1 MGRLTFRELSSRR
14 FKDRRNVVISEAYN
28 SETNKVGYS
37 VAEQLVTEEDGK
49 ETKVFLKGSLGI
61 LDEDGLIALLDC
73 VLEAC
78 EAVGLVGHGEEWEYE
93 EETCSCECCKEE
105 NK

>member
-1 MGRLTFRELSSRR
+1 MGRLTFRELSSKR

-78 EAVGLVGHGEEWEYE
+78 EAVGLVERPEPSESE
-93 EETCSCECCKEE
+93 PFSCDCCEE

>member
-1 MGRLTFRELSSRR
+1 MGRLTFRELSSKR

-78 EAVGLVGHGEEWEYE
+78 EAIGLVEPGEELEYE
-93 EETCSCECCKEE
+93 AETCPCECCEE

>member
-1 MGRLTFRELSSRR
+1 MGRLNFRELSSKR
-14 FKDRRNVVISEAYN
+14 FKDRRNIVISEAYN

-61 LDEDGLIALLDC
+61 LNEDGLIALLDC

-78 EAVGLVGHGEEWEYE
+78 EAVGLVEHGEEREYE
-93 EETCSCECCKEE
+93 AETCPCECCEE

>member
-1 MGRLTFRELSSRR
+1 MGRLTFRELSSER

-28 SETNKVGYS
+28 SKTNKVGYS

-78 EAVGLVGHGEEWEYE
+78 EAVGLVEHGKEWEYE
-93 EETCSCECCKEE
+93 VETCPCECCEE

>member
-1 MGRLTFRELSSRR
+1 MGRLTFRELSSKR

-61 LDEDGLIALLDC
+61 LDEDGLLALFDC

-78 EAVGLVGHGEEWEYE
+78 EAVGLVEHGEE
-93 EETCSCECCKEE
+93 CECCESEKQ
-105 NK
+105 

>member
-1 MGRLTFRELSSRR
+1 MGRLTFRELSSKR

-73 VLEAC
+73 ILEAC
-78 EAVGLVGHGEEWEYE
+78 EAVGIIENVEHSEQ
-93 EETCSCECCKEE
+93 CMHECCEAEE
-105 NK
+105 K

>member
-1 MGRLTFRELSSRR
+1 MGRLAFRELSSKR

-37 VAEQLVTEEDGK
+37 VAEQLVAEEDGK
-49 ETKVFLKGSLGI
+49 ETKVFLKGSLGVF
-61 LDEDGLIALLDC
+61 DEDGLIALLDC

-78 EAVGLVGHGEEWEYE
+78 EAIGLVEHGEELEYE
-93 EETCSCECCKEE
+93 AETCPCECCEE

>member
-1 MGRLTFRELSSRR
+1 MGRLTFRELSSKR

-61 LDEDGLIALLDC
+61 LDEDGLLALLDC

-78 EAVGLVGHGEEWEYE
+78 EAVGLVEPGEELEYE
-93 EETCSCECCKEE
+93 AEACDCEAKKE
-105 NK
+105 